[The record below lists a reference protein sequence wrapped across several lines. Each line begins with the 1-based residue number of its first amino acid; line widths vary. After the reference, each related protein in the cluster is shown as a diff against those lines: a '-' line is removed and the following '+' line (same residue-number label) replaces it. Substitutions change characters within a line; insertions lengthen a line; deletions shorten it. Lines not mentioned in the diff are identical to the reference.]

1 MLSLER
7 CHKWDFTISA
17 INGCR
22 YKLRYFTA
30 KFPERGAGRGT
41 RVIFICVAQ
50 YSPDHNALTCKIYNR
65 VKSRVSNELT
75 EAEMYNS
82 RHFKIGH
89 KSMYGLLKL
98 TKLGSRN
105 GLLPE
110 GNWAPS
116 RLYISADYSWVTI
129 KDALWHLAWLYW
141 KCKIWS
147 LKWGRDKMAVI
158 LQTTFSNAFSSIK
171 MFAFFNISHVLT
183 KNVNRNMLST
193 DISFFG
199 AGVVERSGYLYTIS
213 FPPSLILHCQ
223 GMTKHCK
230 YVLVRSQNNSV
241 WHGLEL

>member
-1 MLSLER
+1 MFRMLSLEK

-22 YKLRYFTA
+22 YKLRYFTG
-30 KFPERGAGRGT
+30 KFPKRGAGRGT

-50 YSPDHNALTCKIYNR
+50 YSPGHNALTCKIYNR
-65 VKSRVSNELT
+65 VKSRVSNERT

-98 TKLGSRN
+98 TKFGSRN

-116 RLYISADYSWVTI
+116 RLYISADYFWVTI

-141 KCKIWS
+141 KCWNEADT
-147 LKWGRDKMAVI
+147 KWPSFCKRLFQMHF
-158 LQTTFSNAFSSIK
+158 LQSKCFLCFQY
-171 MFAFFNISHVLT
+171 FPC
-183 KNVNRNMLST
+183 VNKKR
-193 DISFFG
+193 
-199 AGVVERSGYLYTIS
+199 
-213 FPPSLILHCQ
+213 
-223 GMTKHCK
+223 
-230 YVLVRSQNNSV
+230 
-241 WHGLEL
+241 